1 MGRKVGEGFLFFVP
15 LTSNTEAKLLVH
27 SIGFGLIWMYIEE
40 IVVEGE
46 APSPVAVVRRLVD
59 GRLLD
64 HFVRVDGH
72 GSPHAL
78 VRALQAV
85 VVGSEYVHLAGHPR
99 RREVGQVL
107 AALFLLVDLALMAI
121 VAAIPRL
128 RTATETRT
136 KGKKQT

>member
-1 MGRKVGEGFLFFVP
+1 MREAQFTRLTWMDLEVLFVD
-15 LTSNTEAKLLVH
+15 
-27 SIGFGLIWMYIEE
+27 EE
-40 IVVEGE
+40 VSHV
-46 APSPVAVVRRLVD
+46 PVAVVRRLVD

-72 GSPHAL
+72 GSPDAL
-78 VRALQAV
+78 MRALQAV

-107 AALFLLVDLALMAI
+107 AALLLLVDLALMAI

>member
-1 MGRKVGEGFLFFVP
+1 MDSEVSFVGGD
-15 LTSNTEAKLLVH
+15 AAQ
-27 SIGFGLIWMYIEE
+27 I
-40 IVVEGE
+40 
-46 APSPVAVVRRLVD
+46 PVAVVRRLVD

-64 HFVRVDGH
+64 HFIRVDGH
-72 GSPHAL
+72 GSPDAL

-107 AALFLLVDLALMAI
+107 AALLLLVDLALMAI

-136 KGKKQT
+136 KGKKTNIKSYRAPRGRARQEGRAGSGTSRRKGNFPTSS

>member
-1 MGRKVGEGFLFFVP
+1 MCQPRMVGPV
-15 LTSNTEAKLLVH
+15 
-27 SIGFGLIWMYIEE
+27 
-40 IVVEGE
+40 
-46 APSPVAVVRRLVD
+46 PVAVVSGLVD

-64 HFVRVDGH
+64 HLIRVDGH
-72 GSPHAL
+72 GGPNAL

-99 RREVGQVL
+99 RGEVGQVL
-107 AALFLLVDLALMAI
+107 AALLLLVDLALMAI

-136 KGKKQT
+136 KDKKQT

>member
-1 MGRKVGEGFLFFVP
+1 MEGVP
-15 LTSNTEAKLLVH
+15 
-27 SIGFGLIWMYIEE
+27 IWMDLA
-40 IVVEGE
+40 
-46 APSPVAVVRRLVD
+46 APVPVAVVRRLVD

-72 GSPHAL
+72 SSPDAL

-107 AALFLLVDLALMAI
+107 AALLLLVDLALMAI